1 MADTLRWSP
10 TEFWTPNFDPSKAH
24 LRRTETGNF
33 ALSAGRTWT
42 QCSVTTGAY
51 LSQRYRPFRFNMGS
65 AATARNFVII
75 QPDGAPS
82 ALNQGSNTPA
92 VNPVVTTANIA

>member
-10 TEFWTPNFDPSKAH
+10 TEFWMPNFDASQAH
-24 LRRTETGNF
+24 LRRTPTGNF

-42 QCSVTTGAY
+42 MCSVDVGSY
-51 LSQRYRPFRFNMGS
+51 LGQYWRPFRFNMGS
-65 AATARNFVII
+65 AATARNFVTVR
-75 QPDGAPS
+75 PDG
-82 ALNQGSNTPA
+82 GIVVSNSSTTPA